1 MVIHANRLTVLLT
14 YASEQEK
21 NLEVASNYLLAPTI
35 ISDAKFVLLD
45 EIIPWFLY
53 EYNSLDEI
61 SVQLS
66 DPKLAIEQGVYF
78 HQRLITQ
85 KNLDLL
91 FKAES
96 RLLDTIAEDA
106 VLTIS

>member
-45 EIIPWFLY
+45 EIIPWLSY
-53 EYNSLDEI
+53 E
-61 SVQLS
+61 
-66 DPKLAIEQGVYF
+66 
-78 HQRLITQ
+78 
-85 KNLDLL
+85 
-91 FKAES
+91 
-96 RLLDTIAEDA
+96 
-106 VLTIS
+106 